1 MHRGKG
7 IPTLSSVADERSAAR
22 TEAAGR
28 PSNWEDQR
36 RSSYA
41 GRRSRRNSIT
51 DDSQLTIENF
61 GGSQVHNY
69 AERHVVSFV
78 VARARLSAGEFS
90 RGDKYD

>member
-1 MHRGKG
+1 MVHRGKG
-7 IPTLSSVADERSAAR
+7 VPTLSSVADEKAASR
-22 TEAAGR
+22 AEAAGR

-61 GGSQVHNY
+61 GGSQVS
-69 AERHVVSFV
+69 ADTTSD
-78 VARARLSAGEFS
+78 AQLARLARVHASERDKRE
-90 RGDKYD
+90 RGG